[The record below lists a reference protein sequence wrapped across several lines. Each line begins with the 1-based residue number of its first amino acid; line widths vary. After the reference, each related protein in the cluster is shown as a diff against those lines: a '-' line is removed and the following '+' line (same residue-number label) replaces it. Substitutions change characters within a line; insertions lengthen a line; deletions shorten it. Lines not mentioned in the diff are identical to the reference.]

1 MNDAT
6 KTMTFVGIA
15 AVVLALAWVSRPA
28 PLTGPE
34 DDTGEPF
41 FAEFEDPLAATSLE
55 IAEFD
60 EDSASPT
67 VFRVAKS
74 PKGVW
79 SIPSKLDYPADAEEH
94 LADAAA
100 SVMDLEKLG
109 VVSDR
114 PADHE
119 LFGVVDPSKADTA
132 VEGIGKKVTLENS
145 TGSKLAELI
154 IGKEVAD
161 QPGLRYVRLPT
172 RDRVYR
178 TKIDTSNLTTRFQ
191 DWIEED
197 LLELNTL
204 DITDIDYDNYSV
216 QETQQG
222 YALVPRDKLEL
233 HYDQDMSKWELTAL
247 KPEEATSEWELVEM
261 KPNEELNTERI
272 NEVKQALGDLK
283 IVDVQRKPA
292 GLSRELRAEGGNLDA
307 EAQRSLLSRG
317 FLLSKGRLY
326 SNDGEVLVNL
336 KDGVQ
341 YILRFGDIA
350 VGTETDE
357 GEESEAG
364 GEEPAGPKGSN
375 RYVFIMAYFNQ
386 DEIPAP
392 ELEAEPAGPEAAE
405 KPSGD
410 DENAESTEGDAES
423 EPAAEGEEEEVDP
436 EVKRIRE
443 ANALKQ
449 KEYDEKVEEAKKR
462 VAELNDRFADWYYVI
477 SDEVY
482 RKIKVDREEI
492 VQPKEGTA
500 GETTE
505 EMTVE
510 EEHPLSPGPDGLD
523 DFEEIKE
530 QIQQTP

>member
-1 MNDAT
+1 MNDFT
-6 KTMTFVGIA
+6 KTMTFVGITV
-15 AVVLALAWVSRPA
+15 VVLALAWFSRPA
-28 PLTGPE
+28 PLTGPT
-34 DDTGEPF
+34 DDTGQPF

-60 EDSASPT
+60 EESASPT

-119 LFGVVDPSKADTA
+119 LFGVIDPSTANAA
-132 VEGIGKKVTLENS
+132 VEGIGKKVTLEDGS
-145 TGSKLAELI
+145 GSKLAELI
-154 IGKEVAD
+154 IGKEVTD
-161 QPGLRYVRLPT
+161 QPGLRFVRLPT
-172 RDRVYR
+172 QDRVYR

-204 DITDIDYDNYSV
+204 DITDIDYNNYSI
-216 QETQQG
+216 QETQRG
-222 YALVPRDKLEL
+222 YALVPGDKLDL
-233 HYDQDMSKWELTAL
+233 HYDQEASKWELA
-247 KPEEATSEWELVEM
+247 ELA
-261 KPNEELNTERI
+261 PNEELNTERI
-272 NEVKQALGDLK
+272 DEVKQALGDLK

-317 FLLSKGRLY
+317 FLLSEGRLY

-357 GEESEAG
+357 GEASEEG
-364 GEEPAGPKGSN
+364 GEAPAGPQGSN

-405 KPSGD
+405 EPSGEEED
-410 DENAESTEGDAES
+410 TEATEEEGEA
-423 EPAAEGEEEEVDP
+423 EPAADAEEEAEVDP

-449 KEYDEKVEEAKKR
+449 KEYDEKVDAAKER
-462 VAELNDRFADWYYVI
+462 VAQLNDRFADWYYVI
-477 SDEVY
+477 SNDVY
-482 RKIKVDREEI
+482 RKIKVNRDEI
-492 VQPKEGTA
+492 VMPKEGTA
-500 GETTE
+500 GEITE

-510 EEHPLSPGPDGLD
+510 ENPLSPGPNGLD

-530 QIQQTP
+530 EVQQQAP